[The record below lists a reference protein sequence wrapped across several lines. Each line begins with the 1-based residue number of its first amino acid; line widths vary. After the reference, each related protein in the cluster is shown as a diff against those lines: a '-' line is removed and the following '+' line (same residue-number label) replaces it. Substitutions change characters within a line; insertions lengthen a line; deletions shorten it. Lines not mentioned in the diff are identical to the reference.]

1 MAAKSILEAFPDE
14 SVPALRALYRRG
26 DALTRGNIVRS
37 SGGIPG
43 GDAVRD
49 LLVGALEDKSFC
61 EETSPESVGEPLRV
75 CDVAYNQLVLRYRV
89 KGMLRTIGPAHRV
102 EIRDYHIGI
111 LKTKL

>member
-61 EETSPESVGEPLRV
+61 EAASPESVGEPLRV
-75 CDVAYNQLVLRYRV
+75 CDAAYNQLVLRYRV